1 MGALD
6 DFRRPTCIHRSA
18 NRLCGSSYRKEST
31 WTQLSV
37 WPPKP
42 FSEKITEAVQRRQL
56 KPLPYDQR
64 GNLFGQEGEP
74 IKQRDS
80 LGCQLVCGSSNM
92 GDTVSKLRNSMTI
105 NAAIITCA
113 GALLIYERYLLA
125 NDTSALIAVWIA
137 MSVLVTAGWI
147 FGLGWLADR
156 VASYILA

>member
-42 FSEKITEAVQRRQL
+42 FIERITEAAQRRQV

-64 GNLFGQEGEP
+64 GNLFDQEGEP

-80 LGCQLVCGSSNM
+80 LGCQIRVTHMRRLLMIWDVDQDAACTGVLIGQGTGSRSHRLCLHQQSSEM
-92 GDTVSKLRNSMTI
+92 G
-105 NAAIITCA
+105 
-113 GALLIYERYLLA
+113 E
-125 NDTSALIAVWIA
+125 
-137 MSVLVTAGWI
+137 
-147 FGLGWLADR
+147 
-156 VASYILA
+156 